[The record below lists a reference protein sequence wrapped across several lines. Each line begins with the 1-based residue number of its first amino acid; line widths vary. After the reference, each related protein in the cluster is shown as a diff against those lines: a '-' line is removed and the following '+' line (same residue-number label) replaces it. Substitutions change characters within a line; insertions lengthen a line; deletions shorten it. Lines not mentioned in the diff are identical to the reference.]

1 MVGLDVHALTEAMSS
16 TTILIVDDDEDA
28 RLLVGEIARLAGYE
42 SNAVGNFPE
51 ARRALADGVA
61 TVLLDIVMPDQLCVR
76 IAAYMTEEASAVPVI
91 VMSGATSESVDSM
104 RRKLAAL
111 GLNVVAT
118 LRKPF
123 WVDELLEAM
132 AAAIPHAPDSI
143 ALSNDEGIDEPAPHT
158 PLS

>member
-1 MVGLDVHALTEAMSS
+1 MSS

-42 SNAVGNFPE
+42 PLAVGDFPDARE
-51 ARRALADGVA
+51 ALRKGVV
-61 TVLLDIVMPDQLCVR
+61 TVLLDIVMPDQLCLR
-76 IAAYMTEEASAVPVI
+76 IAAYMAEEASNVPVI
-91 VMSGATSESVDSM
+91 LMSGAAPDSVDTM

-123 WVDELLEAM
+123 WVDELLEVM
-132 AAAIPHAPDSI
+132 AVAIPHSADSI
-143 ALSNDEGIDEPAPHT
+143 ALMADESDSDAALNV
-158 PLS
+158 PLA

>member
-1 MVGLDVHALTEAMSS
+1 MSS

-42 SNAVGNFPE
+42 SRAVGNFPE
-51 ARRALADGVA
+51 ARKALAEGAA

-76 IAAYMTEEASAVPVI
+76 IAAFMAEEANAVPVI
-91 VMSGATSESVDSM
+91 LMSGAAPESVESM

-143 ALSNDEGIDEPAPHT
+143 ALASEESIDEPLPSS